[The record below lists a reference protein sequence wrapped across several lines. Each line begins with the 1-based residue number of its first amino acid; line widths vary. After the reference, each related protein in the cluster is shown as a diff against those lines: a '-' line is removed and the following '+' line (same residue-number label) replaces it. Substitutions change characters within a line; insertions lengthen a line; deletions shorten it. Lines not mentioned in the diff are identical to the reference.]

1 MVDIAAVAGMRA
13 ADARVL
19 IDEVRGTP
27 PKPAPGPQFEQT
39 GPSSY
44 RRVEG
49 T

>member
-1 MVDIAAVAGMRA
+1 VEARA
-13 ADARVL
+13 I

-27 PKPAPGPQFEQT
+27 PRPEPGPRFEQT

-44 RRVEG
+44 RRVQG